1 MYEHQSYVEA
11 RRRFPREGKILRTSL
26 GEEKVVQVDIWGERV
41 TLIDTEGAR
50 RVLHLEGL
58 KKEVSGGNREDGQ
71 EESNKPQRPK
81 GGKNRKGGPKGND
94 ERGP

>member
-1 MYEHQSYVEA
+1 MYEHESYVEA

-41 TLIDTEGAR
+41 TLADTAGAR
-50 RVLHLEGL
+50 RVLHLTEL
-58 KKEVSGGNREDGQ
+58 KNEVSGRDRGERQ
-71 EESNKPQRPK
+71 EEPKRPQGPK
-81 GGKNRKGGPKGND
+81 GGKNRKGGSKGND